1 MPRCLYLVK
10 RLDPPPFRP
19 QSVMLLTVSQLMPP
33 LLLKTQETR
42 CSSLADEAV
51 AAAVTTGV
59 CLFIWVIFNRQVA
72 EHELP
77 AQSRAAK
84 RRFASLP

>member
-1 MPRCLYLVK
+1 
-10 RLDPPPFRP
+10 
-19 QSVMLLTVSQLMPP
+19 MLLTVPQLMPP
-33 LLLKTQETR
+33 LPLKALETR
-42 CSSLADEAV
+42 CSSLAEEAV

-59 CLFIWVIFNRQVA
+59 CPFIWVIFNRQLA